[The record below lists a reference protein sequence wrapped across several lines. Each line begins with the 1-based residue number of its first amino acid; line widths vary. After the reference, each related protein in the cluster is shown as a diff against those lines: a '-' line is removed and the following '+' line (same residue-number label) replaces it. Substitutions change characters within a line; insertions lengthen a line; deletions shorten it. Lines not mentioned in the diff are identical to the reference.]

1 MYIHLSSNV
10 FPLTVF
16 FFFCCFSVRLFAMRD
31 IFTNKYEY
39 FLYMI
44 LGGFLQANGMDILV
58 CLLNLQEYA
67 NKMLQHAIPT
77 ICLNIAINGC
87 ICFPDDA
94 NQQKN
99 CTEINAK
106 SIK

>member
-16 FFFCCFSVRLFAMRD
+16 FFCCFSVSLFAMRD

-44 LGGFLQANGMDILV
+44 LGGFLQANGMDTLV

-77 ICLNIAINGC
+77 ICLNIAMNGC
-87 ICFPDDA
+87 IYVF
-94 NQQKN
+94 QMMR
-99 CTEINAK
+99 INRKIALK
-106 SIK
+106 

>member
-16 FFFCCFSVRLFAMRD
+16 FFCCFSVSLFAMRD

-44 LGGFLQANGMDILV
+44 LGGFLQANGMDTLV

-67 NKMLQHAIPT
+67 NKMLQYAIPT
-77 ICLNIAINGC
+77 ICLNIAMNGC
-87 ICFPDDA
+87 IYVFQMMRI
-94 NQQKN
+94 NRKN
-99 CTEINAK
+99 ALK
-106 SIK
+106 